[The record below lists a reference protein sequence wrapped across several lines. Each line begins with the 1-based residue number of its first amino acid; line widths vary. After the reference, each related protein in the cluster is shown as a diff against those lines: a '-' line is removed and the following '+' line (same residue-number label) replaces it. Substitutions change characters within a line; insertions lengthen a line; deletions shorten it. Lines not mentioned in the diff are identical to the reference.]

1 MSQNPYGNDYSAPND
16 TQAMYMGDQ
25 PGYGMPPGVQPPAP
39 DAEEKLKRSQLVLLG
54 TAVAYLLG
62 NVLYTFTAPTTA
74 EYMGET
80 IDVGSFAH
88 TLSLVSAALGL
99 ALFALVYF
107 LMNSRKRAGCIT
119 GYVFAGLGILSA
131 LLSIFTSQDSS
142 ILSTVFIALWLIGSI
157 AWIVLVS
164 NRSVSS
170 ILR

>member
-1 MSQNPYGNDYSAPND
+1 
-16 TQAMYMGDQ
+16 
-25 PGYGMPPGVQPPAP
+25 
-39 DAEEKLKRSQLVLLG
+39 
-54 TAVAYLLG
+54 
-62 NVLYTFTAPTTA
+62 
-74 EYMGET
+74 MGET